1 MADDLM
7 IYMIGEPGAGKSTLM
22 ARLTEPWERFVATG
36 QPRRDLLLE
45 GETIR
50 AVELGKRRAG
60 GFSGTD
66 ALGSSVITVAERWLY
81 QHEAPIVL
89 GEGARLANARWL
101 KAGVDAGYRV
111 TLVLLAPLV
120 RPELMHHRPPSKIS
134 APSPV
139 RSRWPPRRPTSG
151 AVSCPAAPRSRPL
164 RPRRGMPPRCA
175 CTSPAP
181 QHLPA

>member
-7 IYMIGEPGAGKSTLM
+7 IYMIGEPGSGKSTLM
-22 ARLTEPWERFVATG
+22 ARLTEPWSRHPADG

-45 GETIR
+45 GETVR
-50 AVELGKRRAG
+50 GVELGKRRAG

-89 GEGARLANARWL
+89 GEGARLGNARFL

-111 TLVLLAPLV
+111 TLVLLEHGDSARWRAARSEALGRTQNAAWV
-120 RPELMHHRPPSKIS
+120 KGRATASRRLADHPPAGVGVLRGHPDNLYPILSE
-134 APSPV
+134 
-139 RSRWPPRRPTSG
+139 RLG
-151 AVSCPAAPRSRPL
+151 A
-164 RPRRGMPPRCA
+164 
-175 CTSPAP
+175 
-181 QHLPA
+181 